1 MMFGQTLREATDLV
15 TWLGLPLL
23 LGCRSWKT
31 GRLLEGMAA

>member
-1 MMFGQTLREATDLV
+1 MMYGQTLREAIDLV

-23 LGCRSWKT
+23 FGCRSWKT